1 MTSTT
6 CEDPPDLS
14 RQAREYHGGSWTMNE
29 HTVWFCTA
37 VSLVL
42 LVLLVSL
49 VSLVSLVFM
58 AHLMLPMI
66 SGSADPLPV
75 ADCPRYGG
83 HEDHLRHSLKSGLLL
98 ATGSLLALVLVE
110 ELLAHPDRI
119 RSDLHQFVIL
129 DVLEG

>member
-6 CEDPPDLS
+6 CEDLPDLS

-49 VSLVSLVFM
+49 VSLVSLDQLIRYPWRI
-58 AHLMLPMI
+58 AR
-66 SGSADPLPV
+66 DTV
-75 ADCPRYGG
+75 AMKTTSD
-83 HEDHLRHSLKSGLLL
+83 
-98 ATGSLLALVLVE
+98 
-110 ELLAHPDRI
+110 I
-119 RSDLHQFVIL
+119 R
-129 DVLEG
+129 